1 MTWIEVM
8 SGVPDDAAGEIGQR
22 GQVGGLQA
30 GTRRGKATHTLT
42 RGHIAWADG
51 DLRAVRG
58 AGQYLK
64 RPAFAPQFAPLAR
77 KAELELPTPVAR

>member
-1 MTWIEVM
+1 M
-8 SGVPDDAAGEIGQR
+8 
-22 GQVGGLQA
+22 
-30 GTRRGKATHTLT
+30 RGKATHTLT

-64 RPAFAPQFAPLAR
+64 RPPFAPQFAPLAR